1 MAARAWA
8 FMATDC
14 EPRSLGRVPNDGTR
28 VSTHSFFTG
37 VLIGLATDLP
47 FLINDNAEFEL
58 RTLLLG
64 WGVLAMSGVALYVA
78 RPLRLRNRRPN
89 KAMDPSQRIKAT
101 LRPAKQRPAANE
113 TDASS
118 PASHQEN

>member
-1 MAARAWA
+1 M
-8 FMATDC
+8 
-14 EPRSLGRVPNDGTR
+14 
-28 VSTHSFFTG
+28 STHSFFSG

-58 RTLLLG
+58 RTLFLG
-64 WGVLAMSGVALYVA
+64 WGVLAVSGVALYVA

-101 LRPAKQRPAANE
+101 LRPAKQRAAANE